1 MSVLRRPS
9 PDGFCRGGF
18 YPVPMAGGIL
28 DTIGLAG
35 TVLFAAPVALYG
47 ADLLMGGDGVL
58 GLVFLGI
65 AALMVVVP
73 RYLHTPK
80 DVATDAVSGTAGRLV
95 ETGDEE

>member
-1 MSVLRRPS
+1 
-9 PDGFCRGGF
+9 
-18 YPVPMAGGIL
+18 MAGGIL

-47 ADLLMGGDGVL
+47 ADLLLGGDGTQ
-58 GLVFLGI
+58 GLIFLGI

-73 RYLHTPK
+73 RYLRTPK

-95 ETGDEE
+95 ETEDEDGD